1 MRTLTMLLN
10 LDYLH
15 CILIVGKGE
24 EERERKQSEKE
35 CSHSDQDE
43 SPITSKFQ

>member
-1 MRTLTMLLN
+1 MRTLTILLN

-15 CILIVGKGE
+15 CIVIFGEGE

-35 CSHSDQDE
+35 YSQPDQDE
-43 SPITSKFQ
+43 SPITSKFP